1 MIFWTAFLLGFLG
14 SFHCM
19 GMCGPI
25 AMAVGS
31 TKAHSYLLNKILY
44 NLGRSATYAMLGW
57 IIGSLGFTLS
67 LAGFQQWFSILMGI
81 VILGVAISYKK
92 SDQLLTHPLFS
103 GTVKWIK
110 NKLSFLLKKGGSWA
124 FFATGLA
131 NGLLP
136 CGMVYLA
143 LIAAL
148 GLQSPWLGAT
158 YMFFFGLGT
167 IPLLLVLMY
176 SGSIIPLKLRMNFQK
191 AIPYVGVL
199 IGLIFIFR
207 GLGLGIPGL
216 SPSLEVFNY
225 GTAQFEITMC
235 H

>member
-1 MIFWTAFLLGFLG
+1 MLLWTAFLLGFLG
-14 SFHCM
+14 SFHCI

-25 AMAVGS
+25 ALAVGNAKGN
-31 TKAHSYLLNKILY
+31 TYLINKVFY
-44 NLGRSATYAMLGW
+44 NLGRSVTYAILGLV
-57 IIGSLGFTLS
+57 IGSLGFTLS
-67 LAGFQQWFSILMGI
+67 LAGFQQGFSILMGI
-81 VILGVAISYKK
+81 VILGLAISYKK
-92 SDQLLTHPLFS
+92 SDQFLSLPIFS
-103 GTVKWIK
+103 GIVKWIK
-110 NKLSFLLKKGGSWA
+110 SRLSFFLKKGGTWA

-136 CGMVYLA
+136 CGMVYMA

-148 GLQSPWLGAT
+148 GLQSPLLGAT

-176 SGSIIPLKLRMNFQK
+176 SGSIIPLKLRLNFQK